1 MKSQIA
7 IVVTLGS
14 TQTLAWAS
22 SYYLPGV
29 LAAPIAKDI
38 GLSTPW
44 IYAALSLGLGVSA
57 VLGPTLGRMIDDRGG
72 RPVLCGSN
80 CAFAFG
86 LGVLAL
92 SSGPTSLIV
101 AWLILGA
108 AMAAGLYEA
117 VFASLTR
124 LYGYDSRGAI
134 TGIMLIAGFASTV
147 AWPVSALLEHAFGWR
162 GACLIWAALHLL
174 VGLPLNA
181 WALRFGDAVALPTRP
196 ISGNRLNPPSLKSDR
211 GMVLLGFILA
221 ASGMVSS
228 GMATNLPRLFVVI
241 GAAPAAAIAAAS
253 MLGPAQV
260 AARLL
265 EFSARHRI
273 NPLISARIASTLH
286 PVATLI
292 IAIGGAPLIAAFAIL
307 HGAGNGM
314 LTICRAT
321 LPLTL
326 YGPEGYGARIGRIS
340 APARV
345 GQAMAPF
352 LFGLAI
358 DKIGSMTLLIS
369 SALSMAALLALIS
382 LSLPS
387 TAPAETT

>member
-1 MKSQIA
+1 MKSRIA
-7 IVVTLGS
+7 IVATLGS

-57 VLGPTLGRMIDDRGG
+57 VLGPTLGRMIDARGG

-80 CAFAFG
+80 CAFALG

-181 WALRFGDAVALPTRP
+181 WALRFGDAVAPPSRP
-196 ISGNRLNPPSLKSDR
+196 ISGNRLIPPSLKSDR

-286 PVATLI
+286 PVAALI

-369 SALSMAALLALIS
+369 SALSMAALLALTS

-387 TAPAETT
+387 TVPAETT